1 MPPAVL
7 FCEGDDRSPD
17 APVLRAILHG
27 LPVDVRPV
35 GSRGIF
41 RQMLL
46 DHPDARALRDGDFPD
61 DPAAWRPDPA
71 AAPWPG
77 ESDWQGWSAG
87 RSAGWRWR
95 RKEIEN
101 YLLDPEVLGWVM
113 GWSARQ
119 QQDYTAVLT
128 DAMHACAER
137 TAARMAILKLL
148 PKFERP
154 VVKPFDPALSGD
166 ALLAELR
173 QRHRR
178 ARSPTARTEEEIVQ
192 RFLSLRPL
200 CLPGGPCWHPWIIAG
215 KDLAGAFARL
225 PGIRGRFPELLDI
238 HLLSDRV
245 GTFLGAAARDGARV
259 WGWVEEWRA
268 VRGEVEGWIRD
279 P

>member
-178 ARSPTARTEEEIVQ
+178 ARSPTASSGTSARQWSSQ
-192 RFLSLRPL
+192 RDTS
-200 CLPGGPCWHPWIIAG
+200 PGATPVRSGRASRQ
-215 KDLAGAFARL
+215 RL
-225 PGIRGRFPELLDI
+225 PYTSPSRETRTP
-238 HLLSDRV
+238 SP
-245 GTFLGAAARDGARV
+245 AA
-259 WGWVEEWRA
+259 
-268 VRGEVEGWIRD
+268 
-279 P
+279 